1 MKGAIYLQNQDIK
14 NAIHKANLY
23 QWQVAQKIGVSEMTL
38 IRWLR
43 TQIDSS
49 KKQQIFSAI
58 EELRK
63 EVL

>member
-1 MKGAIYLQNQDIK
+1 MKGAIYLPNQNIK
-14 NAIHKANLY
+14 NAIKNSNLY
-23 QWQVAQKIGVSEMTL
+23 QWQVAQKMGVSEMTL

-43 TQIDSS
+43 TKIDTS